1 MIRYYKNLLL
11 TLSEIPGHPALLVHA
26 LTGCSFHCFHCFNFK
41 ELIATKHKQTYS
53 ISDVINY
60 IVRQNDLFEYII
72 FSGGEFLNAPLQDL
86 IEDLQA
92 VRQVSDKPI
101 IVYTNGTNYSKMVE
115 LNKLHLIDGF
125 HIDMKLPYHLLS
137 LDDLDLIELT
147 LGIKVHDLS
156 LFTKLIN
163 AIEFVIEND
172 QGFSKV
178 RSVKY
183 PFLSDSAFD
192 ENQQFVNQLNKR
204 YSKSVIYEV
213 NDFIYDEEENN
224 SKSQ

>member
-26 LTGCSFHCFHCFNFK
+26 LTGCSFHCFHCFNYK

-60 IVRQNDLFEYII
+60 LIRQKDLFEYII

-101 IVYTNGTNYSKMVE
+101 IVYTNGTNDTKMEE
-115 LNKLHLIDGF
+115 LFKLRLIDGF

-147 LGIKVHDLS
+147 LGIKINDLS
-156 LFTKLIN
+156 LFNKLIK
-163 AIEFVIEND
+163 AIEFVVKND

-178 RSVKY
+178 RSVRY
-183 PFLSDSAFD
+183 PFLSDSAFE
-192 ENQQFVNQLNKR
+192 ENRHFISQLNKR
-204 YSKSVIYEV
+204 YNKSVIYEV
-213 NDFIYDEEENN
+213 NDFIYDEKEN
-224 SKSQ
+224 

>member
-72 FSGGEFLNAPLQDL
+72 FSGGEYLNASLQDL

-92 VRQVSDKPI
+92 VRQNSDKPI
-101 IVYTNGTNYSKMVE
+101 IVYTNGTNDTKMEE
-115 LNKLHLIDGF
+115 LFKLRLIDGF

-147 LGIKVHDLS
+147 LGIKINDLS
-156 LFTKLIN
+156 LFNKLIK
-163 AIEFVIEND
+163 AIEFVIKND

-178 RSVKY
+178 RSVRY

-192 ENQQFVNQLNKR
+192 ENQQFINQLNKR
-204 YSKSVIYEV
+204 YRKSVVYEV

-224 SKSQ
+224 AKSH